1 MTPHSAHNTL
11 AAARGRHETAS
22 PSLDLERMYAFLLQS
37 AQLDAHSKPGPQL
50 AESAHSIFGVLTAA
64 IFESDL
70 REVYCAGRPIDNLE
84 DIMQSVYYFETS
96 ADDPETGLIRRV
108 LRMGKLPIGALL
120 LRGEISALTADAIAC
135 VISITFDRFRAFAN
149 ESRTESARRTEQ
161 MRTTV
166 LDSLA
171 HAYKTPLAAI
181 EAASGGLAAMGN
193 LSTAQTELITLI
205 EEQAAELNSLTT
217 RLLKTARLET
227 GALVPKSERVAI
239 APLIEDVVASLRSKL
254 AGFPVKIALSHDEL
268 SVDCDRSLLVTL
280 LTQYL
285 DNAGKYADAG
295 TRITVQAV
303 EKPTSVVLS
312 VHNFGPPIPMVDC
325 ERVFD
330 RYYRCAAHSNRAP
343 GTGIGLSIVKRAALA
358 HNGQAWVTSDEKRGT
373 RFYVSLPRKA
383 HNKVQP

>member
-1 MTPHSAHNTL
+1 MTRSAADISL
-11 AAARGRHETAS
+11 APATEERQTGP

-37 AQLDAHSKPGPQL
+37 AQLDPHIKPGPQL
-50 AESAHSIFGVLTAA
+50 AAAAHSIFRVATAA

-70 REVYCAGRPIDNLE
+70 REVYRAGRPIDNLE
-84 DIMQSVYYFETS
+84 DIMQSIYYFETS
-96 ADDPETGLIRRV
+96 ADDLETGLIRRV

-120 LRGEISALTADAIAC
+120 VRGEINALTADAIAC

-181 EAASGGLAAMGN
+181 EAASGGLTAMGN
-193 LSTAQTELITLI
+193 LSVAQSELMTLI
-205 EEQAAELNSLTT
+205 EEQAAELSSLTT

-254 AGFPVKIALSHDEL
+254 ATFSIKIELSHDEL
-268 SVDCDRSLLVTL
+268 SVDCDRDLLVTL

-295 TRITVQAV
+295 TPITVQAV
-303 EKPTSVVLS
+303 EKPTSIVLS

-343 GTGIGLSIVKRAALA
+343 GTGIGLSIAKRAALA
-358 HNGQAWVTSDEKRGT
+358 HDGQAWVTSDEKRGT

-383 HNKVQP
+383 HSKLNQ